1 MVKQLYK
8 FVFLGYNSE
17 KELKLKG
24 KTKMW
29 HFTADWH
36 LNHNNIIKYCERPF
50 MSVEEK
56 GLFDLI
62 KKGSI
67 PQRDLK
73 ISDASTKLMTDTIID
88 NTNAVVRHDD
98 TLVIIGDFCSLGRQA
113 RFNVAKAYRDRINCK
128 NVYLV
133 IGNHD
138 NREILSPLFTAVYDH
153 FKWNVDG
160 QLIFTDHYPGRSWD
174 GAHHGAWM
182 LYGHVHDLFNPEDN
196 GDLMPYD
203 KKMLAEGFESVLN
216 RYLVSSGNNQLLIQ
230 DLLAVAA
237 SLKGIDL
244 TVDVGVDNRIRGLNV
259 PFGTPW
265 SMDDLRTYMKPKK
278 SRWEARNE
286 VFKSFVSVQH

>member
-1 MVKQLYK
+1 
-8 FVFLGYNSE
+8 
-17 KELKLKG
+17 
-24 KTKMW
+24 MW

-56 GLFDLI
+56 GLFDLA

-67 PQRDLK
+67 PQSDLR

-88 NTNAVVRHDD
+88 STNAVVRHDD
-98 TLVIIGDFCSLGRQA
+98 TLVIIGDYCSTGRQN
-113 RFNVAKAYRDRINCK
+113 RFAVAKQYRDRINCK
-128 NVYLV
+128 NVFL
-133 IGNHD
+133 IMGNHD
-138 NREILSPLFTAVYDH
+138 NRQVLSPLFSAVYDH
-153 FKWNVDG
+153 YTWNVDG
-160 QLIFTDHYPGRSWD
+160 QHIFTDHYPCRSWD
-174 GAHHGAWM
+174 GAHHAAWM

-203 KKMLAEGFESVLN
+203 KKMLKEGFESVLG
-216 RYLVSSGNNQLLIQ
+216 RHSSVLATVHEREQIIQ

-237 SLKGIDL
+237 SLKGVDL
-244 TVDVGVDNRIRGLNV
+244 TVDVGVDNRIRGLHV

-286 VFKSFVSVQH
+286 VFKSFGTDTGRTVK